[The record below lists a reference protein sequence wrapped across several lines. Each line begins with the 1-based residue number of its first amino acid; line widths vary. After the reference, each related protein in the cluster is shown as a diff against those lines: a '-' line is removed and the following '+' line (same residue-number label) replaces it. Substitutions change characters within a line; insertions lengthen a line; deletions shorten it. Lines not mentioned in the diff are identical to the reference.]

1 MSIDMYLGSSD
12 QQASSAQH
20 VLQNH
25 INAYQQLQTALSQF
39 TVNSPS
45 LSGVTYQSA
54 KAYSSQVLTPLL
66 RASILLDEAII
77 AACRKL
83 PSEYRSSVDG
93 VDLRE
98 SDLVDRIARADRI
111 VGRYQELINI
121 EYQRKKPNWSR
132 IQNLQTARSNQLTVK
147 RKLEEKLHKLR
158 AFHQSSPQIF
168 SQIAGLHSAA
178 QQGIHQSQ
186 QSWNASTKTF
196 VLPPKSEMKWA
207 EEVNGKWNQ
216 RSKVIEGYTKA
227 LQKVQNGKELTD
239 VDVKAIAAYTQKYP
253 EKKIPNE
260 LTNYFV
266 KQTNGTINSSN
277 IIQFLQSVAS
287 TSLEEITPYKVG
299 KMDATLPSAG
309 NYWSV
314 GSSYNPYFGTS
325 MQASFNSSAYGKD
338 VVLAILKKFFKTA
351 TVSTVNLPIPGTNT
365 TMGISGISSVFIGI
379 DFLNN
384 LREENPGRAITHTA
398 VTTVGTV
405 LGFQAL
411 TAGIGSAAV
420 GGSGMALSASLAI
433 MSNPVGW
440 AIVGTV
446 AVGLAVNYAY
456 NNNFLGIKTI
466 ANSMG
471 DQLNEDINNVGKF
484 FNSSFKSI
492 QKVFGW

>member
-83 PSEYRSSVDG
+83 PSEYRSSVDS

-168 SQIAGLHSAA
+168 SQIAGLHSAV
-178 QQGIHQSQ
+178 QQGIRQSQ

-207 EEVNGKWNQ
+207 EEVNGKWKEREVVNAYNIAIKKSENGQ
-216 RSKVIEGYTKA
+216 DLTGDDIE
-227 LQKVQNGKELTD
+227 
-239 VDVKAIAAYTQKYP
+239 AINNYAQSH
-253 EKKIPNE
+253 PNE
-260 LTNYFV
+260 PINQKLLEAIKNFMDTSKEWYDGNSTKLDIVKEVSEQLGLGIQRLGGLITILEGIKGPATTNAQGVSTAFV
-266 KQTNGTINSSN
+266 LVNKNGIG
-277 IIQFLQSVAS
+277 QAWAQ
-287 TSLEEITPYKVG
+287 
-299 KMDATLPSAG
+299 AG
-309 NYWSV
+309 SKA
-314 GSSYNPYFGTS
+314 
-325 MQASFNSSAYGKD
+325 ASFAKGAGYGLIGLGFGLGMYDDIVNKD
-338 VVLAILKKFFKTA
+338 KTVGQAIVHNGL
-351 TVSTVNLPIPGTNT
+351 STGLTWGAGTLT
-365 TMGISGISSVFIGI
+365 
-379 DFLNN
+379 
-384 LREENPGRAITHTA
+384 TA
-398 VTTVGTV
+398 VLTTFVV
-405 LGFQAL
+405 
-411 TAGIGSAAV
+411 
-420 GGSGMALSASLAI
+420 
-433 MSNPVGW
+433 SNPVGW
-440 AIVGTV
+440 AAAGVAAASVVAGT
-446 AVGLAVNYAY
+446 LASWGFETAY
-456 NNNFLGIKTI
+456 NNNFLGLRDGVD
-466 ANSMG
+466 AVG
-471 DQLNEDINNVGKF
+471 DWLDDASTKVGK
-484 FNSSFKSI
+484 SFVKGVEGAKNWVNDVTDSVGDAI
-492 QKVFGW
+492 SGGLSALNPFD

>member
-83 PSEYRSSVDG
+83 PSEYRSSVDS

-168 SQIAGLHSAA
+168 SQIAGLHSAV
-178 QQGIHQSQ
+178 QQGIRQSQ

-207 EEVNGKWNQ
+207 EEVNRKWKKSPTYMQEMIHKSQKGFELSDKECEALGQYLLDNPN
-216 RSKVIEGYTKA
+216 SKLYKNGIRA
-227 LQKVQNGKELTD
+227 LQKKIDGKLEKNNFLAGIIDALFGSVYSTDIEGSVDRNTSFWSSKYVKYSSKIEVDEDGIFKGKFHNGTVNGFAIDLKILSLD
-239 VDVKAIAAYTQKYP
+239 VDVTDWHLNASIGAMSNAFGLNSDFGLNTSTQAMEFNISGYRSDGKSSDDLGVKITTDFINGIGGIYHKHSSIKPISKLTTQINTVEVGGQSINGGHLVIAGAAY
-253 EKKIPNE
+253 
-260 LTNYFV
+260 
-266 KQTNGTINSSN
+266 
-277 IIQFLQSVAS
+277 VA
-287 TSLEEITPYKVG
+287 
-299 KMDATLPSAG
+299 
-309 NYWSV
+309 
-314 GSSYNPYFGTS
+314 
-325 MQASFNSSAYGKD
+325 
-338 VVLAILKKFFKTA
+338 
-351 TVSTVNLPIPGTNT
+351 LPIVAP
-365 TMGISGISSVFIGI
+365 IVIGW
-379 DFLNN
+379 L
-384 LREENPGRAITHTA
+384 
-398 VTTVGTV
+398 
-405 LGFQAL
+405 
-411 TAGIGSAAV
+411 
-420 GGSGMALSASLAI
+420 
-433 MSNPVGW
+433 
-440 AIVGTV
+440 
-446 AVGLAVNYAY
+446 
-456 NNNFLGIKTI
+456 
-466 ANSMG
+466 SMG
-471 DQLNEDINNVGKF
+471 APLPK
-484 FNSSFKSI
+484 
-492 QKVFGW
+492 

>member
-83 PSEYRSSVDG
+83 PSEYRSSVDS

-121 EYQRKKPNWSR
+121 EYQRTKPNWSR

-158 AFHQSSPQIF
+158 AFHQSSPQFF
-168 SQIAGLHSAA
+168 SQIAGLHSAV
-178 QQGIHQSQ
+178 QQGIRQSQ

-207 EEVNGKWNQ
+207 EEVNGKWEKSPTYMQ
-216 RSKVIEGYTKA
+216 ELIHKS
-227 LQKVQNGKELTD
+227 QKGFSLSDQD
-239 VDVKAIAAYTQKYP
+239 VSLIQQYKNKYP
-253 EKKIPNE
+253 QAQIPE
-260 LTNYFV
+260 H
-266 KQTNGTINSSN
+266 
-277 IIQFLQSVAS
+277 LQSAINIYREDKKNRMT
-287 TSLEEITPYKVG
+287 TSAKIEDATEGVII
-299 KMDATLPSAG
+299 DATLGGLSHAITRDGGWASRLGYSLGTMFDETVSPLAATANNVIRAG
-309 NYWSV
+309 YTGVFNSV
-314 GSSYNPYFGTS
+314 GNAIGSTAFGATVGSVIGMMQGESPGQAIASSVMT
-325 MQASFNSSAYGKD
+325 
-338 VVLAILKKFFKTA
+338 T
-351 TVSTVNLPIPGTNT
+351 TVSTIVATGATQILTG
-365 TMGISGISSVFIGI
+365 
-379 DFLNN
+379 
-384 LREENPGRAITHTA
+384 
-398 VTTVGTV
+398 
-405 LGFQAL
+405 LGVIA
-411 TAGIGSAAV
+411 AGAT
-420 GGSGMALSASLAI
+420 
-433 MSNPVGW
+433 PVGW
-440 AIVGTV
+440 AIGIGVG
-446 AVGLAVNYAY
+446 AGFIASYLY
-456 NNNFLGIKTI
+456 NSNFMGMKSTAQSIGKNIDQTLSNIGKTF
-466 ANSMG
+466 S
-471 DQLNEDINNVGKF
+471 NVGDF
-484 FNSSFKSI
+484 LWGN
-492 QKVFGW
+492 